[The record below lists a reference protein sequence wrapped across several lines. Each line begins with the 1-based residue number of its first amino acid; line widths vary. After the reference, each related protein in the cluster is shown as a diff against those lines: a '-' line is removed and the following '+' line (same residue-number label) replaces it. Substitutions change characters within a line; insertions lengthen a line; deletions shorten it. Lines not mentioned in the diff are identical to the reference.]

1 QRDDDQQTAEDEV
14 PEGDAQGRPFLH
26 SSPVTTALSIALWYL
41 ILGGL
46 LIVIAL
52 VASVVKHLPLTTTML
67 YLVVGF
73 VLGASGLRALV
84 LDPLDQAR
92 LLEHLTELAVIVS
105 LFTAGLKFRVA
116 VRDPLWR
123 IPIRLATVSM
133 VLTVALIA
141 AVGVVGLGLSLGAAI
156 LLGAILAPTDPVL
169 ASDVQLA
176 EPGDRDRLR
185 FGLTGEAGLNDGT
198 AFPFVMLGL
207 GLLGLHELGELG
219 WRWVAVDLV
228 WAIAA
233 GLAIGFV
240 AGTLVGRLVLFLRR
254 EHKEGFGLDD
264 FLALGLIGLSY
275 GAALAAHSY
284 GFLAVFAAGLA
295 LRRVERRHSGEDE
308 PEDVPAAA
316 MLAAGKE
323 EEIATDPEKAP
334 SYMASAVLGF
344 NEHTERILEV
354 GIVLL
359 IGAMLSSR
367 YFPGEIFWFFP
378 LLILGIRPLAVAL
391 GLLRSDANGFE
402 RFLIGGFG
410 IRGIGSL
417 YYLTFAINHGLDPEL
432 ARRLTGFTLS
442 TVAASIL
449 VHGMA
454 VTPALQLYER
464 RRSRSAER

>member
-1 QRDDDQQTAEDEV
+1 M
-14 PEGDAQGRPFLH
+14 
-26 SSPVTTALSIALWYL
+26 SIALWYL
-41 ILGGL
+41 VLGGL
-46 LIVIAL
+46 LIAIAM

-73 VLGASGLRALV
+73 VLGVSGVRALI
-84 LDPLDQAR
+84 LDPLDHAR
-92 LLEHLTELAVIVS
+92 LLEHLTELAVTVS
-105 LFTAGLKFRVA
+105 LFTAGLKFRVP

-141 AVGVVGLGLSLGAAI
+141 AMGVVGLGLSLGAAI

-207 GLLGLHELGELG
+207 GLLGLHEMGGLG

-228 WAIAA
+228 WAVAA
-233 GLAIGFV
+233 GLAIGFA

-264 FLALGLIGLSY
+264 FLALGLIGLAY

-284 GFLAVFAAGLA
+284 GFLAVFAAGIA
-295 LRRVERRHSGEDE
+295 LRRIERRHTGEDE
-308 PEDVPAAA
+308 PEHVPAVV
-316 MLAAGKE
+316 LAPGEE

-359 IGAMLSSR
+359 IGAMLTGR
-367 YFPGEIFWFFP
+367 YFPGDIYWFFP
-378 LLILGIRPLAVAL
+378 LLLLGIRPLAVAL
-391 GLLRSDANGFE
+391 GLLRSDADGFE
-402 RFLIGGFG
+402 RFLVGAFG

-417 YYLTFAINHGLDPEL
+417 YYLAYAVNHGLDPEL
-432 ARRLTGFTLS
+432 AERLTGLTLS
-442 TVAASIL
+442 TIAASIL
-449 VHGMA
+449 IHGMA

-464 RRSRSAER
+464 RRSRPDR

>member
-1 QRDDDQQTAEDEV
+1 M
-14 PEGDAQGRPFLH
+14 
-26 SSPVTTALSIALWYL
+26 SISLWYL
-41 ILGGL
+41 VLGGL
-46 LIVIAL
+46 LIAIAML
-52 VASVVKHLPLTTTML
+52 ASVVKHLPLTTTIL
-67 YLVVGF
+67 YLLVGIG
-73 VLGASGLRALV
+73 LGAAGLQALV
-84 LDPLDQAR
+84 LDPLEKAR
-92 LLEHLTELAVIVS
+92 LLEHVTELAVIVS

-123 IPIRLATVSM
+123 IPIRLASISM

-141 AVGVVGLGLSLGAAI
+141 AVGVAGLGLSLGAAI

-176 EPGDRDRLR
+176 GPGDRDRLR
-185 FGLTGEAGLNDGT
+185 FGLTGEAGLNDGS

-207 GLLGLHELGELG
+207 GLLGLHDLGELG
-219 WRWVAVDLV
+219 WRWVAVDLL
-228 WAIAA
+228 WAVAA

-295 LRRVERRHSGEDE
+295 LRRIERRHSGEGE
-308 PEDVPAAA
+308 PEDVPAAV
-316 MLAAGKE
+316 LAAGKE

-354 GIVLL
+354 AVVLL
-359 IGAMLSSR
+359 LGAMLSSR

-378 LLILGIRPLAVAL
+378 VLILGIRPLAVFL
-391 GLLRSDANGFE
+391 GLLRSDSNRFE
-402 RFLIGGFG
+402 RFLIGAFG

-417 YYLTFAINHGLDPEL
+417 YYLTFAINKGLDPAL
-432 ARRLTGFTLS
+432 AERLTGLTLA

-449 VHGMA
+449 VHGIA
-454 VTPALQLYER
+454 VTPGLQLYER
-464 RRSRSAER
+464 RAGRMGES

>member
-1 QRDDDQQTAEDEV
+1 M
-14 PEGDAQGRPFLH
+14 
-26 SSPVTTALSIALWYL
+26 SIALWYL

-46 LIVIAL
+46 LIAIAL
-52 VASVVKHLPLTTTML
+52 LASVVKHLPLTTTIL
-67 YLVVGF
+67 YLLVG
-73 VLGASGLRALV
+73 VALGASGVQALV
-84 LDPLDQAR
+84 LDPLEKAL
-92 LLEHLTELAVIVS
+92 LLEHVTELAVIVS

-123 IPIRLATVSM
+123 IPVRLATISM

-141 AVGVVGLGLSLGAAI
+141 VVGVAGLGLSLGAAI
-156 LLGAILAPTDPVL
+156 LLGGILAPTDPVL

-207 GLLGLHELGELG
+207 GLLGLHDLGSLG
-219 WRWVAVDLV
+219 WRWVAVDLI
-228 WAIAA
+228 WAVVG
-233 GLAIGFV
+233 GLGIGFV

-295 LRRVERRHSGEDE
+295 LRRIERLHSGEDE
-308 PEDVPAAA
+308 PKDVPAAV
-316 MLAAGKE
+316 AAGEE

-334 SYMASAVLGF
+334 GYMASAVLGF

-354 GIVLL
+354 VVVLL
-359 IGAMLSSR
+359 LGAMLSSR

-378 LLILGIRPLAVAL
+378 LLILGIRPLAVSL
-391 GLLRSDANGFE
+391 GLLRSDSNGFE
-402 RFLIGGFG
+402 RFLVAAFG

-417 YYLTFAINHGLDPEL
+417 YYLTFAINKGLDPAL
-432 ARRLTGFTLS
+432 ATRLTGLTLA

-449 VHGMA
+449 IHGIA
-454 VTPALQLYER
+454 VTPGLQLYER
-464 RRSRSAER
+464 RSRRAARD

>member
-1 QRDDDQQTAEDEV
+1 M
-14 PEGDAQGRPFLH
+14 
-26 SSPVTTALSIALWYL
+26 SIALWYL

-46 LIVIAL
+46 LIAIAL
-52 VASVVKHLPLTTTML
+52 LASVVKHLPLTTTML
-67 YLVVGF
+67 YLLVG
-73 VLGASGLRALV
+73 VALGASGVQALV
-84 LDPLDQAR
+84 LDPLEKSR
-92 LLEHLTELAVIVS
+92 LLEHVTELAVIVS

-123 IPIRLATVSM
+123 IPVRLATVSM

-141 AVGVVGLGLSLGAAI
+141 VVGVAGLGLSLGAAI
-156 LLGAILAPTDPVL
+156 LLGGILAPTDPVL

-198 AFPFVMLGL
+198 AFPFVLLGL
-207 GLLGLHELGELG
+207 GLLGLHDLGALG

-228 WAIAA
+228 WAVAA
-233 GLAIGFV
+233 GLAIGFL

-275 GAALAAHSY
+275 GAALAVHSY

-295 LRRVERRHSGEDE
+295 LRRIERRHSGEDG
-308 PEDVPAAA
+308 PRDVPAAV
-316 MLAAGKE
+316 LAGSTAGE
-323 EEIATDPEKAP
+323 AEEIATDREKAP

-354 GIVLL
+354 VVVLL
-359 IGAMLSSR
+359 LGAMLSSR

-378 LLILGIRPLAVAL
+378 LLILGIRPLAVCL

-402 RFLIGGFG
+402 RFLTGAFG

-417 YYLTFAINHGLDPEL
+417 YYLAFALNKGLDPAL
-432 ARRLTGFTLS
+432 AARLTGLTLA
-442 TVAASIL
+442 TIAASIL
-449 VHGMA
+449 IHGIA
-454 VTPALQLYER
+454 VTPGLQLYER
-464 RRSRSAER
+464 RFRRAARD